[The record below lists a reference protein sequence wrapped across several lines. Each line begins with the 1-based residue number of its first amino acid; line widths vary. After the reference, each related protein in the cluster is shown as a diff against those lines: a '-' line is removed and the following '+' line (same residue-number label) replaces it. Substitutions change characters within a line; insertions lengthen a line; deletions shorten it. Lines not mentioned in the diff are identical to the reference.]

1 MLPIQLHFRWSPS
14 PWRVGLGAALGLLFC
29 LSPAQADDVA
39 EKAKMLAVEY
49 SNAQTR
55 GDQARKSEIYDEI
68 IANEDIVN
76 HIRSNYRDTYHL
88 LKLQSTERKL
98 DRMQSRYGTR
108 RPQTRPPRSP
118 GILQS
123 GTTSPSSVG
132 SDSGAPKGN
141 SAYTQN
147 FANQNR
153 APNQVRS
160 STSNSRVRGTNSDI
174 SRSFS
179 NRARARSQSNQRR
192 LRRGR

>member
-1 MLPIQLHFRWSPS
+1 M
-14 PWRVGLGAALGLLFC
+14 PWRVGLGAALCFLLGS
-29 LSPAQADDVA
+29 SPALAEDVA
-39 EKAKMLAVEY
+39 EKAKKLAVEY

-68 IANEDIVN
+68 VADEDIVN
-76 HIRSNYRDTYHL
+76 QIRSNYRDTYHL

-123 GTTSPSSVG
+123 GTTSTSSVG
-132 SDSGAPKGN
+132 SDSGAPQGN

-160 STSNSRVRGTNSDI
+160 STSNSRVRGTNSEV

-179 NRARARSQSNQRR
+179 NRVRARSQSNQRR
-192 LRRGR
+192 LRQRR